1 VTETTTTDWDHT
13 SHMFTMSTDDFSV
26 HRQGCDTVDD
36 GMPISDLP
44 DEVESI
50 DDLECQCW
58 AAFDSL
64 AEVE

>member
-1 VTETTTTDWDHT
+1 
-13 SHMFTMSTDDFSV
+13 MFTMSTDDFSV

-64 AEVE
+64 AEVEGSSVVVVIKRA

>member
-1 VTETTTTDWDHT
+1 
-13 SHMFTMSTDDFSV
+13 MFTMSTDDFSV